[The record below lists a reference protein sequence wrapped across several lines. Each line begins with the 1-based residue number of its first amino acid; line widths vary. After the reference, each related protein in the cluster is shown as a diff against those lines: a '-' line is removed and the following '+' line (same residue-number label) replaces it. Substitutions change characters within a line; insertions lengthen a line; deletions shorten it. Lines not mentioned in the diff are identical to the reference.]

1 MKIYP
6 DLNRIPISKL
16 KKLNTS
22 HYIYLQYV
30 LILNL
35 DIVNTVN
42 KGMTKTFINIL

>member
-16 KKLNTS
+16 NTS

-30 LILNL
+30 VILNL
-35 DIVNTVN
+35 DIVPVNTVN
-42 KGMTKTFINIL
+42 KGMTKTFINTL

>member
-6 DLNRIPISKL
+6 DLNRIPIS
-16 KKLNTS
+16 KLNTS